1 MAGIVKLPGAF
12 TVTPHKVSVC
22 ILLQIYASPS
32 QISVPFPFSTVDQHN
47 LAATAHSSG
56 IFCAYAAIFH
66 HTASFDFECTATSN
80 P

>member
-1 MAGIVKLPGAF
+1 MAGIVKLLGAF
-12 TVTPHKVSVC
+12 AVTPHKVSVC

-47 LAATAHSSG
+47 LAATTHRFST
-56 IFCAYAAIFH
+56 FCDYAAIFH
-66 HTASFDFECTATSN
+66 HTASFDFERTATSD